1 MKKRVLLFAFSIIF
15 ISTLEAKFVITPTIS
30 KELSTPSK
38 DFQDDQ
44 VLLGLGL
51 RGDLNKNYAL
61 DFKLSSSTD
70 NLMGD
75 GGKTDIERGSINLYY
90 ETYPEYKVSPF
101 FYAGGGYEKLH
112 RVYNNIKSQPFYQA
126 GAGVK
131 IALTNRVELET
142 DVKYLKKTKTK
153 DSEVIATMGFGFIA
167 SDECDVDVSK
177 VSTKKIPHKVYQN
190 IANTEPTP
198 AVQQV
203 SSKSEPDLFSDE
215 VGYAPKGYKNK
226 VSKKYNI
233 LPKGNYIQIASYKVG
248 ANASKMLRKLKR
260 QGYKTRVLHKS
271 SLTTILV
278 GPYKSSKI
286 SNIFRSIKKS
296 HRDAFY
302 KKL

>member
-1 MKKRVLLFAFSIIF
+1 MRKKVLLFALGAVFVSN
-15 ISTLEAKFVITPTIS
+15 LEAKFVITPTIS
-30 KELSTPSK
+30 KELSTPSN

-51 RGDLNKNYAL
+51 RGHLNKNYAI

-75 GGKTDIERGSINLYY
+75 GGKSDIERGSINLYY
-90 ETYPEYKVSPF
+90 EAYPEYKVSPF

-112 RVYNNIKSQPFYQA
+112 RVYSNIKSQPFYQV

-167 SDECDVDVSK
+167 SDECDVDLSK
-177 VSTKKIPHKVYQN
+177 ASSKKIPHKVYQN
-190 IANTEPTP
+190 IAKTKPTP
-198 AVQQV
+198 AIKNI
-203 SSKSEPDLFSDE
+203 SSKSEAVLFSDE
-215 VGYAPKGYKNK
+215 VSYASKNYKKG
-226 VSKKYNI
+226 VRKKYNV
-233 LPKGNYIQIASYKVG
+233 LPKGNYIQIGSYKVSS
-248 ANASKMLRKLKR
+248 NASMLLKKLKR
-260 QGYKTRVLHKS
+260 QGYKTKVIHKS

-278 GPYKSSKI
+278 GPYKKSKI
-286 SNIFRSIKKS
+286 SKIYNSIKKS